1 MAPPLTLT
9 RLLLCLSLAALSS
22 SASSSASSSS
32 SEKVK
37 VKVKVNPFT
46 SRAATIRYWN
56 RKVPN
61 NAPHPDFLLSLL
73 SPLPLPLSSSTSL
86 SSSLASL
93 PPSFCLSARLLCP
106 NTTLFL
112 SPSSSSPDSRF
123 SSYSSRNFTNYATD
137 ATHGASSF
145 STYSPD
151 DNIPVDTFRR
161 YGRDATSHN
170 SSFASYSAEANVGTD
185 NFTSYGAS
193 ATGGSAGF
201 TSYAD
206 SDNVPNLKFTS
217 YGDQSNGLN
226 HTFTSYSADTNSGD
240 QSFKSYG
247 KNANGVPTTFASYGS
262 DSNVIGSGFTNYG
275 EGGNGATDG
284 FTNYG
289 FNGNQPENNFKNYGS
304 GSNAASD
311 TFKSYREGS
320 NVGDDT
326 FTSYDKDANAG
337 SADFQS
343 YGKSYNPSSDTF
355 KSYGEGNNPNHQ
367 ITFKTYFQEDNV
379 TFKGYAKSGVTF
391 QEYNKSM
398 LASNSTAGKI
408 NNKWVVEPGK
418 FFRESELREGNVMP
432 MPDVKD
438 KMPVRSFLPR
448 SIVARI
454 PFEAEAVKSLFGLE
468 HDTALA
474 KAVDDTIGDCQRAPS
489 RGETKRCATS
499 AEDMIDFAVEM
510 LGDDIVVRSTESA
523 NGSGGPIMIGKV
535 KGINGG
541 KVTRSVSCH
550 QSLFPYMVYYCHSVP
565 KVRVYEAE
573 ILAVETK
580 QKINR
585 GVAICHLDTSDWSPG
600 HGAFVALGGKPGQIE
615 VCHWIFNGDMTW
627 AVADRS

>member
-1 MAPPLTLT
+1 MAPPNPNPNPLTLVL
-9 RLLLCLSLAALSS
+9 LLLCLSA
-22 SASSSASSSS
+22 SASASAS
-32 SEKVK
+32 E
-37 VKVKVNPFT
+37 VNPFT

-61 NAPHPDFLLSLL
+61 NAPHPPFLLALL
-73 SPLPLPLSSSTSL
+73 SPLPITTTTTT
-86 SSSLASL
+86 SSSLFS
-93 PPSFCLSARLLCP
+93 PSFCLSARLLCP
-106 NTTLFL
+106 NTSTTTL
-112 SPSSSSPDSRF
+112 SHSSPNSRF
-123 SSYSSRNFTNYATD
+123 DSYSSQNFTNYATS
-137 ATHGASSF
+137 ATHGTSSF

-161 YGRDATSHN
+161 YGRDATAHN
-170 SSFASYSAEANVGTD
+170 SSFSSYSPDANVGTD
-185 NFTSYGAS
+185 NFTSYAAS
-193 ATGGSAGF
+193 ATAGSAGF
-201 TSYAD
+201 TSYAH

-217 YGDQSNGLN
+217 YGDRSNGLH
-226 HTFTSYSADTNSGD
+226 HTFTSYSAETNSGD
-240 QSFKSYG
+240 QSFKSYA
-247 KNANGVPTTFASYGS
+247 KNSNGVPTTFTSYAR
-262 DSNVIGSGFTNYG
+262 DSNVIGSGFSNYG

-284 FTNYG
+284 FSNYG
-289 FNGNQPENNFKNYGS
+289 FNGNQPENNFNNYAS

-311 TFKSYREGS
+311 TFNSYREGS

-337 SADFQS
+337 SAGFQT

-355 KSYGEGNNPNHQ
+355 KSYGEGDNPNHQ

-391 QEYNKSM
+391 QDYNKSM
-398 LASNSTAGKI
+398 WASNSTVAKI

-418 FFRESELREGNVMP
+418 FFRETELREGKVMP

-454 PFEAEAVKSLFGLE
+454 PFEPETVKSLFGLE
-468 HDTALA
+468 QDTALA
-474 KAVDDTIGDCQRAPS
+474 KAVDDTIGDCRRAPS
-489 RGETKRCATS
+489 QGETKRCATS

-510 LGDDIVVRSTESA
+510 LGNDIVVRSTESP

-580 QKINR
+580 EKINR
-585 GVAICHLDTSDWSPG
+585 GVAICHLDTSDWSPS

-627 AVADRS
+627 AVADLS